1 MLIEAS
7 KMILG
12 IGNDLV
18 EVERI
23 RALFEKK
30 GDSFLRRIF
39 TEKEVR
45 YCLSHKDPAPYLAA
59 RFAAK
64 EAVAKAW
71 GVGIGKILSWTDI
84 EVVKNAEGKPMVFLS
99 DKCLEKFPKSS
110 IWLSISHTS
119 RYALATVVIESL

>member
-1 MLIEAS
+1 
-7 KMILG
+7 MILG
-12 IGNDLV
+12 IGNDLI

-30 GDSFLRRIF
+30 GDSFLKRVF
-39 TEKEVR
+39 TEGEAS

-71 GVGIGKILSWTDI
+71 GIGIGKVLRWIDI
-84 EVVKNAEGKPMVFLS
+84 EVVKNAEGKPMAILS
-99 DKCLEKFPKSS
+99 KECQDKFPKST
-110 IWLSISHTS
+110 IWLSISHTKK
-119 RYALATVVIESL
+119 YALATVVIEAV

>member
-1 MLIEAS
+1 ML
-7 KMILG
+7 LG

-30 GDSFLRRIF
+30 GESFLKRVF
-39 TEKEVR
+39 TEEEVR
-45 YCLSHKDPAPYLAA
+45 YCLSHADPAPYLAA

-71 GVGIGKILSWTDI
+71 GTGLGKNLNWTDI
-84 EVVKNAEGKPMVFLS
+84 EVTKNREGKPMIVLS
-99 DKCLEKFPKSS
+99 SRCKERFPQST
-110 IWLSISHTS
+110 IWLSISHTK
-119 RYALATVVIESL
+119 RYALATVVIESK